1 MAGFVIQRVLQA
13 LGALLVMSLLVFAG
27 VFVIGDPDQILIAP
41 ESSQEDAA
49 RLRADLGLDQPFH
62 VQYLR
67 FVQGALTGELGDSFV
82 HRSPALPLIA
92 ERVPA
97 TLELAL
103 VATGVSLLVGIPAGL
118 YAGLRPRR
126 LLGRLIHAASTVGF
140 AVPVFWVAI
149 LLIFTFAITLGWLP
163 ASGRG
168 PVTTLGPFE
177 TSLLTPQGWRHIALP
192 ALTLVLFKLS
202 LLVRIV
208 AAGTRELQGAEFIR
222 YARAKGLP
230 PRRIVGVHLLRNLLL
245 TIVTVVGLEF
255 GGLLAFAV
263 VTETLFAWPGAG
275 RLLLQSI
282 FNLDRP
288 VVVAYLLGVVAL
300 YLVLNLVVDLLYAW
314 IDPRVR
320 LAGSGAA

>member
-1 MAGFVIQRVLQA
+1 MAGFLINRVLQA

-62 VQYLR
+62 IQYLR
-67 FVQGALTGELGDSFV
+67 FVQGALAGELGDSFV

-103 VATGVSLLVGIPAGL
+103 VATVASLLIGIPAGL
-118 YAGLRPRR
+118 YAGLRPRSV
-126 LLGRLIHAASTVGF
+126 LGRLIHAASTVGF

-168 PVTTLGPFE
+168 PMSTIGPIE
-177 TSLLTPQGWRHIALP
+177 TSLLTLQGWQHIALP

-208 AAGTRELQGAEFIR
+208 ASGTRELQSAEFIR
-222 YARAKGLP
+222 YARAKGLHP
-230 PRRIVGVHLLRNLLL
+230 QRIVGVHILRNLLV

-314 IDPRVR
+314 LDPRVR
-320 LAGSGAA
+320 LGGAAA

>member
-1 MAGFVIQRVLQA
+1 VAGYLINRVLQA
-13 LGALLVMSLLVFAG
+13 VGAMVLMSLLVFAG
-27 VFVIGDPDQILIAP
+27 VFVIGNPDQILIAP
-41 ESSQEDAA
+41 ESSQEDMQ

-62 VQYLR
+62 IQYLR
-67 FVQGALTGELGDSFV
+67 FVQGALSGNVGDSFV

-103 VATGVSLLVGIPAGL
+103 VAMVAALLIGIPTGL
-118 YAGLRPRR
+118 YAGLRPRS
-126 LLGRLIHAASTVGF
+126 LAGRLIYAASTVGF
-140 AVPVFWVAI
+140 AVPVFWLAI
-149 LLIFTFAITLGWLP
+149 LLIFAFSITLGWLP

-168 PVTTLGPFE
+168 PVQQIGPWQ
-177 TSLLTPQGWRHIALP
+177 TSLLTLEGWRHIALP
-192 ALTLVLFKLS
+192 ALTLTLFKLS

-208 AAGTRELQGAEFIR
+208 AAGTRELQSAEFVR

-230 PRRIVGVHLLRNLLL
+230 PSRIVGVHILRNLLV
-245 TIVTVVGLEF
+245 TIVTVVALEF

-263 VTETLFAWPGAG
+263 VTETIFAWPGAG

-288 VVVAYLLGVVAL
+288 VVVAYLLGVVML

-314 IDPRVR
+314 LDPRVR
-320 LAGSGAA
+320 LAGAGT